1 MTQAILKPLTFDEF
15 IDWYPENSEN
25 RYELHNGAI
34 VEMPKAT
41 GEHSEVAGFL
51 VAELNFE
58 IRRLGL
64 PYFVP
69 KECVVKADNELSG
82 YEPDAIVLDRQGT
95 DSEPRWK
102 KESIITM
109 GSSVRLIVEVV
120 SSNWRDDYG
129 YKLVDYEALGISE
142 YWIADYL
149 GLGGRRYI
157 GNPKQPTFSV
167 CQLVDGE
174 YQVSQF
180 RGSDRVLSPTFGQLN
195 VTVKQI
201 FSAGREPVENAKIE
215 DRSSRG

>member
-1 MTQAILKPLTFDEF
+1 MTQAILKPVTFDEF

-58 IRRLGL
+58 VRRLGL
-64 PYFVP
+64 PYFLP
-69 KECVVKADNELSG
+69 KECVIKADNERSG
-82 YEPDAIVLDRQGT
+82 YEPDAIVLDRQKT
-95 DSEPRWK
+95 NSEPRWK
-102 KESIITM
+102 KQSIITM

-120 SSNWRDDYG
+120 STNWQDDYG
-129 YKLVDYEALGISE
+129 HKLVDYEALGISE

-157 GNPKQPTFSV
+157 GNPKQPTFFV
-167 CQLVDGE
+167 HHLVDGE
-174 YQVSQF
+174 YQISQF
-180 RGSDRVLSPTFGQLN
+180 RGSDRIMSPTFPELDL
-195 VTVKQI
+195 TVQQI
-201 FSAGREPVENAKIE
+201 FNAGQDAV
-215 DRSSRG
+215 

>member
-1 MTQAILKPLTFDEF
+1 MTQAILKPVTFYEF

-120 SSNWRDDYG
+120 STNWRDDYG

-157 GNPKQPTFSV
+157 GTPKQPTFSV
-167 CQLVDGE
+167 YHLVDGE
-174 YQVSQF
+174 YQVSHF
-180 RGSDRVLSPTFGQLN
+180 RGSDRVVSPTFPQLN
-195 VTVKQI
+195 LTVQQI
-201 FSAGREPVENAKIE
+201 FSAGRDAL
-215 DRSSRG
+215 

>member
-1 MTQAILKPLTFDEF
+1 MTQAILKPVTFDEF

-51 VAELNFE
+51 CLKLGIE
-58 IRRLGL
+58 IERLGL

-120 SSNWRDDYG
+120 STNWRDDYG

-167 CQLVDGE
+167 YHLVDGE

-180 RGSDRVLSPTFGQLN
+180 RGSDRVVSPTFGQLN
-195 VTVKQI
+195 LSVQQI
-201 FSAGREPVENAKIE
+201 FSAGRNTVENARLE
-215 DRSSRG
+215 DS

>member
-1 MTQAILKPLTFDEF
+1 MTQAILKPVTFDEF

-34 VEMPKAT
+34 VQMPKAT

-120 SSNWRDDYG
+120 STNWRDDYG

-167 CQLVDGE
+167 YQLIDGE

-180 RGSDRVLSPTFGQLN
+180 RGSDRVVSPTFGELN
-195 VTVKQI
+195 LSVQQI
-201 FSAGREPVENAKIE
+201 FSAGRDTVENARLE
-215 DRSSRG
+215 DS

>member
-34 VEMPKAT
+34 VQIPKAT
-41 GEHSEVAGFL
+41 GEHSEVVGFL

-120 SSNWRDDYG
+120 STNWRDDYG

-167 CQLVDGE
+167 YQLVDGE

-180 RGSDRVLSPTFGQLN
+180 RGSDRVVSPTFGQLN
-195 VTVKQI
+195 LSVQQI
-201 FSAGREPVENAKIE
+201 FSAGRDTVENARLE
-215 DRSSRG
+215 DS

>member
-1 MTQAILKPLTFDEF
+1 MTQAILKPVTFDEF
-15 IDWYPENSEN
+15 IDWYPENYEN
-25 RYELHNGAI
+25 RYELHNGSI
-34 VEMPKAT
+34 VQMPKAT
-41 GEHSEVAGFL
+41 GEDSEVAGFL

-120 SSNWRDDYG
+120 STNWRDDYG

-167 CQLVDGE
+167 YQLIDGE
-174 YQVSQF
+174 YQVSHF
-180 RGSDRVLSPTFGQLN
+180 RGSDRVVSPTFGQLN
-195 VTVKQI
+195 LSVQQI
-201 FSAGREPVENAKIE
+201 FSAGRDTVENPRLE
-215 DRSSRG
+215 DS

>member
-1 MTQAILKPLTFDEF
+1 MTQAILKPVTFDEF
-15 IDWYPENSEN
+15 IDWYPENSDN

-34 VEMPKAT
+34 VQMPKAT

-120 SSNWRDDYG
+120 STNWRDDYG

-167 CQLVDGE
+167 YQLIDGE

-180 RGSDRVLSPTFGQLN
+180 RGSDRVVSPTFGQLN
-195 VTVKQI
+195 LSVQQI
-201 FSAGREPVENAKIE
+201 FSAGRDTVENARLE
-215 DRSSRG
+215 DS

>member
-1 MTQAILKPLTFDEF
+1 MTQAILKPVTFDEF
-15 IDWYPENSEN
+15 IEWYPENSEN

-120 SSNWRDDYG
+120 STNWRDDYG

-167 CQLVDGE
+167 YQLVDGE

-180 RGSDRVLSPTFGQLN
+180 RGSDRVVSPTFGQLN
-195 VTVKQI
+195 LCVQQI
-201 FSAGREPVENAKIE
+201 FSACRDTVENARLE
-215 DRSSRG
+215 DS

>member
-1 MTQAILKPLTFDEF
+1 MTQAILKPVTFDEF
-15 IDWYPENSEN
+15 IDWYPENSEK

-58 IRRLGL
+58 VRRLGL
-64 PYFVP
+64 PYFLP

-95 DSEPRWK
+95 TNSEPRWK

-120 SSNWRDDYG
+120 STNWRDDYG

-157 GNPKQPTFSV
+157 SNPKQPTFFV
-167 CQLVDGE
+167 HHLVDGE

-180 RGSDRVLSPTFGQLN
+180 RGSDKIVSPIFPELN
-195 VTVKQI
+195 LTVQQI
-201 FSAGREPVENAKIE
+201 FSAGRDAA
-215 DRSSRG
+215 

>member
-34 VEMPKAT
+34 VQIPKAT

-120 SSNWRDDYG
+120 STNWRDDYG

-167 CQLVDGE
+167 YQLIDGE

-180 RGSDRVLSPTFGQLN
+180 RGSDRVVSPTLGQLN
-195 VTVKQI
+195 LSVQQI
-201 FSAGREPVENAKIE
+201 FSDGRDTVENARLE
-215 DRSSRG
+215 DS

>member
-1 MTQAILKPLTFDEF
+1 MTQAILKPVTFDEF
-15 IDWYPENSEN
+15 IEWYPQNSEN

-120 SSNWRDDYG
+120 STNWRDDYG

-167 CQLVDGE
+167 YQLIDGE

-180 RGSDRVLSPTFGQLN
+180 RGSDRVVSPTFGQLN
-195 VTVKQI
+195 LSVQQI
-201 FSAGREPVENAKIE
+201 FSAGRDTGENARLE
-215 DRSSRG
+215 DN

>member
-1 MTQAILKPLTFDEF
+1 MTQAILKPVTFDEF
-15 IDWYPENSEN
+15 IDWYPENSAN

-51 VAELNFE
+51 CLKLGIE
-58 IRRLGL
+58 IERLGL

-69 KECVVKADNELSG
+69 KECVVKANNELSG

-120 SSNWRDDYG
+120 STNWRDDYG

-167 CQLVDGE
+167 YQLVDGE

-180 RGSDRVLSPTFGQLN
+180 RGSDRVLSPTFPQLN
-195 VTVKQI
+195 LTVQQI
-201 FSAGREPVENAKIE
+201 FSAGRDAV
-215 DRSSRG
+215 

>member
-1 MTQAILKPLTFDEF
+1 MTQAILKPVTFDEF

-25 RYELHNGAI
+25 HYELHNGAI

-120 SSNWRDDYG
+120 STNWRDDYG

-167 CQLVDGE
+167 YQLIDGE

-180 RGSDRVLSPTFGQLN
+180 RGSDRVVSPTFGQFNL
-195 VTVKQI
+195 TVKQI
-201 FSAGREPVENAKIE
+201 FSAGREPVENARLE
-215 DRSSRG
+215 DS

>member
-1 MTQAILKPLTFDEF
+1 MTQAILKPVTFDEF

-34 VEMPKAT
+34 VQMPKAT

-120 SSNWRDDYG
+120 STNWRDDYG

-167 CQLVDGE
+167 YHLVDGE

-180 RGSDRVLSPTFGQLN
+180 RGSDRVVSPTFGQLN
-195 VTVKQI
+195 LSVQQI
-201 FSAGREPVENAKIE
+201 FSGGRDTVENARLE
-215 DRSSRG
+215 DS

>member
-1 MTQAILKPLTFDEF
+1 MTQAILKPVTFDEF

-120 SSNWRDDYG
+120 STNWRDDYG

-167 CQLVDGE
+167 YQLVDGE
-174 YQVSQF
+174 YQVSLF
-180 RGSDRVLSPTFGQLN
+180 RGSDRVVSQTFGQLN
-195 VTVKQI
+195 LSVQQI
-201 FSAGREPVENAKIE
+201 FSGGRDTVENARLE
-215 DRSSRG
+215 DS